1 MIGVHFHK
9 GTSVLSSL
17 VCRCLFCPG
26 EVKART
32 FLLPHKKAWT
42 CSNFGGGIQIWE
54 LGSQRRKTVPSLP
67 GEGKY
72 PGPGLVGQ
80 MMGCPGEVKASDSF
94 LQCSTLSP
102 VLSGSS
108 SGLPV
113 PLPLLPVPCTALS
126 APSSAPSVPHC
137 SPVLP
142 HSSVPQSLHLDGGTS
157 LGSDIPAGIS
167 DPMGDGTSPVI
178 SPSWFHITCARKCIL
193 EISQMSGF
201 SSCQV
206 PGEGG
211 VGWGWHRSPMR
222 TRACEGASHL
232 PVPPEE
238 QVPANMAPTLA
249 YLLPGPTL
257 SRRQEAN
264 PPPHLPEGPVS
275 PHKAP
280 PPPRPSPRGP
290 STVPAIRQLHHQA

>member
-113 PLPLLPVPCTALS
+113 PLPLLPVPCTAPS

-206 PGEGG
+206 PGESG

-222 TRACEGASHL
+222 TR
-232 PVPPEE
+232 PWPPE
-238 QVPANMAPTLA
+238 LA
-249 YLLPGPTL
+249 L
-257 SRRQEAN
+257 SRRA
-264 PPPHLPEGPVS
+264 PGTACPGAGVS
-275 PHKAP
+275 SGTQRGSPAQGKAP
-280 PPPRPSPRGP
+280 GLKSFPRAGRIPCWSEVGRPLCDPG
-290 STVPAIRQLHHQA
+290 